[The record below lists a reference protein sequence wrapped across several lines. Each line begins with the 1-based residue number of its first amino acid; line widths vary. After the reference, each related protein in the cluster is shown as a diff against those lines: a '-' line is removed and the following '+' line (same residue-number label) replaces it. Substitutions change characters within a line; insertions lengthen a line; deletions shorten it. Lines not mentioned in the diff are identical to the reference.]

1 MTPTLG
7 AAVGLVGLAALAPL
21 LPLDRAAPLAAAGA
35 WLSAVAARAILVVLL
50 ALVAVFYASAP
61 LIGAIGHWCVE
72 VPPPFNELELVI
84 TGHLLA
90 QAIVATPAVIAA
102 VSLCRA
108 LVRTWREARRVSRM
122 LKTQLLWTAP
132 GDAAVIAGSGVFV
145 ATAGISKPRLVVSA
159 GALVALDD
167 DEMAASLD
175 HERGHIRRGHR
186 FILLACD
193 VFMGLACFVPGARA
207 ARPEIAYHLRARCRS
222 VVAAAQ
228 PRPRRAGTSDLQG
241 GLDPRRRA
249 RTHGPGNRADG
260 PPRRDA
266 PPDRSRPRAAQANR
280 HGDVRRPC
288 ADVRA
293 RAVGGPG
300 DRGGR
305 GARVASP
312 SARATLH
319 RVTNKSSYLP

>member
-50 ALVAVFYASAP
+50 ALVAVFYTSAP

-207 ARPEIAYHLRARCRS
+207 ARPEIAYHLERDADQWSLRRNHDPVVLARAICK
-222 VVAAAQ
+222 AALTPAAG
-228 PRPRRAGTSDLQG
+228 PALTGLGTGRTVRRVETLLRTDR
-241 GLDPRRRA
+241 GLAPRRRTA
-249 RTHGPGNRADG
+249 TGMSVGLALTCVLALSAVPAT
-260 PPRRDA
+260 
-266 PPDRSRPRAAQANR
+266 AAAGVHEWR
-280 HGDVRRPC
+280 HHQPERHC
-288 ADVRA
+288 IE
-293 RAVGGPG
+293 
-300 DRGGR
+300 
-305 GARVASP
+305 
-312 SARATLH
+312 
-319 RVTNKSSYLP
+319 